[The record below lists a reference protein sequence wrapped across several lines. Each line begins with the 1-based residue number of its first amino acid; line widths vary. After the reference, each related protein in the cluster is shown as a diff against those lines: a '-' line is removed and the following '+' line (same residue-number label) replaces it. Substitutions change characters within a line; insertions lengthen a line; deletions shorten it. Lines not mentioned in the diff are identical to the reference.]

1 MSYAVFSPRETS
13 RIRPLGQTP
22 PMASM
27 RPMRLEDGRRTFR
40 ELSAVGIS
48 PAEFD
53 QFKLDR
59 LLELRAVI
67 DSLRHDNYSS
77 SLDDRPERGPERP

>member
-1 MSYAVFSPRETS
+1 M
-13 RIRPLGQTP
+13 
-22 PMASM
+22 PML

-40 ELSAVGIS
+40 EVAAGGIAPS
-48 PAEFD
+48 QFD

-67 DSLRHDNYSS
+67 DSLRHEHYSD
-77 SLDDRPERGPERP
+77 SLPDRQLEHDLDTVS

>member
-1 MSYAVFSPRETS
+1 
-13 RIRPLGQTP
+13 
-22 PMASM
+22 M

-40 ELSAVGIS
+40 ELSAAGIS
-48 PAEFD
+48 AAEFD

-67 DSLRHDNYSS
+67 DSLRHDHYSS
-77 SLDDRPERGPERP
+77 SLDDRPERGPEHIL